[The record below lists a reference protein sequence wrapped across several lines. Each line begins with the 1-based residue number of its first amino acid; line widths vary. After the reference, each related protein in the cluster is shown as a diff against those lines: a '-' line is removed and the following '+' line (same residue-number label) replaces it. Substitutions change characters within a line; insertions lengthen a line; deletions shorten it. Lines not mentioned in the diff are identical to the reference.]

1 MTTKSPMTINGAQQL
16 RDQLHRLK
24 TRERPRVIEA
34 IAHAR
39 SLGDLRENA
48 EYSAAREQQSFIEGR
63 IAEIE
68 AKLAHAEII
77 DITLVNANGKV
88 VFGSTVEICKLDD
101 DQGITSYRIVGEDE
115 ADARVGLISI
125 KSPVARALI
134 GKTAGEV
141 ICVKAPGGEKEY
153 EILSVRYE

>member
-1 MTTKSPMTINGAQQL
+1 MTKSPMTVSGAQKL
-16 RDQLHRLK
+16 REEVHRLK
-24 TRERPRVIEA
+24 TQERPRVIEA

-68 AKLAHAEII
+68 GKLAHAEII
-77 DITLVNANGKV
+77 DITLVKANGKV
-88 VFGSTVEICKLDD
+88 VFGTTVEICKLTD
-101 DQGITSYRIVGEDE
+101 DQEITYRIVGEDE
-115 ADARVGLISI
+115 ADARAGLISI

-141 ICVKAPGGEKEY
+141 ICVRAPGGDIEY
-153 EILSVRYE
+153 EIVSLRYE

>member
-1 MTTKSPMTINGAQQL
+1 MTKSPMTVTGAEKL
-16 RDQLHRLK
+16 REELHRLK

-68 AKLAHAEII
+68 GKLAHAAII
-77 DITLVNANGKV
+77 DITLVKAIGKV
-88 VFGSTVEICKLDD
+88 VFGTTVEIYKLDD
-101 DQGITSYRIVGEDE
+101 DQEITYRIVGEDE
-115 ADARVGLISI
+115 ADARAGLISI

-141 ICVKAPGGEKEY
+141 ICVKAPSGEIEY

>member
-1 MTTKSPMTINGAQQL
+1 MTKSPMTVNGAQEL
-16 RDQLHRLK
+16 RGELHRLK
-24 TRERPRVIEA
+24 TRERPRIIEA

-68 AKLAHAEII
+68 DKLAHAEII
-77 DITLVNANGKV
+77 DITLVKANGKV
-88 VFGSTVEICKLDD
+88 VFGTTVEICKLTD
-101 DQGITSYRIVGEDE
+101 DQKITYRIVGEDE
-115 ADARVGLISI
+115 ADARAGLISI

-141 ICVKAPGGEKEY
+141 ICVNAPGGEIEY

>member
-1 MTTKSPMTINGAQQL
+1 MTKSPMTVNGAQKL
-16 RDQLHRLK
+16 REELHRLK

-68 AKLAHAEII
+68 GKLAHAEII
-77 DITLVNANGKV
+77 DITLVKANGKV
-88 VFGSTVEICKLDD
+88 VFGTTVEICKLTD
-101 DQGITSYRIVGEDE
+101 DQEIAYRIVGEDE
-115 ADARVGLISI
+115 ADARAGLISI

-134 GKTAGEV
+134 GKTAGDV
-141 ICVKAPGGEKEY
+141 ICVKAPGGDIEY
-153 EILSVRYE
+153 EIVSVRYE

>member
-1 MTTKSPMTINGAQQL
+1 MIKCPMTVNGAQKL
-16 RDQLHRLK
+16 RDELHRLK
-24 TRERPRVIEA
+24 TRERPRIIEA

-63 IAEIE
+63 ITEIE
-68 AKLAHAEII
+68 TKLAHAEII

-88 VFGSTVEICKLDD
+88 VFGTTVEICKLTDD
-101 DQGITSYRIVGEDE
+101 REISYRIVGEDE
-115 ADARVGLISI
+115 ADARAGLISI
-125 KSPVARALI
+125 KAPVARALI

-141 ICVKAPGGEKEY
+141 ICVKAPGGEIEY

>member
-1 MTTKSPMTINGAQQL
+1 MTKSPMTVTGAEKL
-16 RDQLHRLK
+16 REELHQLK

-63 IAEIE
+63 ITEIE
-68 AKLAHAEII
+68 TKLAHAEII
-77 DITLVNANGKV
+77 DITLVNASGKV
-88 VFGSTVEICKLDD
+88 VFGTTVEICKLTDD
-101 DQGITSYRIVGEDE
+101 REITYRIVGEDE
-115 ADARVGLISI
+115 ADARSGLISI

-141 ICVKAPGGEKEY
+141 ICVKAPGGEIEY